1 VVRGPQDIHDAQR
14 SAVRALVVSRLLLAT
29 LFLAASL
36 VTRGEHYTSYLSVG
50 VFFLVTALS
59 LVRVRR
65 PSLARLLSIGQI
77 AADLVVITGLSAFG
91 HNGAGLVVFLY
102 LVPIVS
108 ASLLFRRVGGLLVSG
123 LSGSAYAAAM
133 VLNYALLP
141 VRTRPY
147 SWAECACAA
156 VMALAVF
163 IAVGI
168 LVRQLVESMHRH
180 GRELNRL
187 RSLHHAILDNM
198 NSGLVTTDAENR
210 VIYANPAAEA
220 ILGRAGEDMIGR
232 HIGTFFATHGPD
244 GNLVPFN
251 PRPARIAR
259 GGREEAELI
268 GLTESGQQVPIGY
281 NLSVIPGTE
290 PVRSTSKSSGK
301 LSASPGDPSASP
313 LGHCGK
319 IMLFQNLTEVKQLER
334 RARQTDRLRAVGEM
348 AAGIAHEIRN
358 PLASIAGST
367 ELLADSAQLDETGQR
382 LLRIITNESDRLNH
396 IIEQFLAYAR
406 EREPEMAPHNIR
418 AIVEEIVT
426 LFSNDARAAHVT
438 RIELHA
444 PDEPLFVMADQEQ
457 LRQVVFNLLRNATEA
472 MPQGGKIDITI
483 ETAGRDADELCVRV
497 RDTGCGI
504 PPEALDQI
512 FEPFYS
518 TKRRGTGIG
527 LALAEKIVH
536 AHRGTITVASTPG
549 AGTEFTI
556 TLPRVDPAQARLE
569 VSSWG
574 TE

>member
-1 VVRGPQDIHDAQR
+1 VAGGPHDIQDAQR

-36 VTRGEHYTSYLSVG
+36 VLRGAHYTFYLSVG
-50 VFFLVTALS
+50 VFFLVTGLS

-65 PSLARLLSIGQI
+65 PSMAQLISIGQI
-77 AADLVVITGLSAFG
+77 AADLVVITGLSAFA
-91 HNGAGLVVFLY
+91 NKGAELVVFLY

-108 ASLLFRRVGGLLVSG
+108 ASLLFRRMGGLLVSG
-123 LSGSAYAAAM
+123 LSGAAYGAAV
-133 VLNYALLP
+133 VLNFALMP
-141 VRTRPY
+141 VRQRPY
-147 SWAECACAA
+147 DWIQCACTAG
-156 VMALAVF
+156 MAFAVF

-180 GRELNRL
+180 GRELSRL

-198 NSGLVTTDAENR
+198 NSGLVTTDAANR

-220 ILGRAGEDMIGR
+220 ILGRPGEGMIGR
-232 HIGTFFATHGPD
+232 HIGTFFATRSAD
-244 GNLVPFN
+244 GVVVPFN

-259 GGREEAELI
+259 GRREEAELI
-268 GLTESGQQVPIGY
+268 GLTESGQQIPIGY
-281 NLSVIPGTE
+281 NLSVM
-290 PVRSTSKSSGK
+290 
-301 LSASPGDPSASP
+301 PGDETARPGRNGSGRTSAP
-313 LGHCGK
+313 PGEAPAWPGGHSGK
-319 IMLFQNLTEVKQLER
+319 IMLFQNLTEVKQLEQR
-334 RARQTDRLRAVGEM
+334 VRQTDRLRAVGEM

-358 PLASIAGST
+358 PLASISGSI
-367 ELLADSAQLDETGQR
+367 ELLSDSAQLDETGQK
-382 LLRIITNESDRLNH
+382 LLRIITSESDRLNH

-444 PDEPLFVMADQEQ
+444 SDEPLFVMADEEQ

-472 MPQGGKIDITI
+472 MPQGGRIDITI
-483 ETAGRDADELCVRV
+483 EIEDADELCVRV

-504 PPEALDQI
+504 PSEALEQI

-527 LALAEKIVH
+527 LALAEKIVR
-536 AHRGTITVASTPG
+536 AHRGTITVESEPG
-549 AGTEFTI
+549 SGTEFTI
-556 TLPRVDPAQARLE
+556 TLPRVDPARVRLE
-569 VSSWG
+569 VA
-574 TE
+574 T